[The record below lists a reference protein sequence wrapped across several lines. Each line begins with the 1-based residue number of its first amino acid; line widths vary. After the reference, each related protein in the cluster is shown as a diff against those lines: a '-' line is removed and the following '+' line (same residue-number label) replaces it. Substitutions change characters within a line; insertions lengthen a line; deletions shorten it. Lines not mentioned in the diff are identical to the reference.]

1 LRCVTLRSSR
11 LTRHAQAGCALV
23 QRRLPARRRG
33 LPQDGAGQR
42 TAHWQPC
49 QCERCSA
56 QGISHQDLA
65 VAGGDMSIHLRAL
78 CVQINIIFTFRY
90 TETST
95 AATVRE
101 GHSGH
106 ERKQQRQRHHY
117 HHHDHR
123 MGVLAMGVCAP
134 GTLQTSASHA
144 SQLQSRTSRC
154 VPELGA
160 AAPACLFSVLL
171 LLHQPLLLHQLH
183 RRPNCHNTRH
193 YTCSFLRAMAAAMPS
208 FGSTLTAW
216 NIDATCLL
224 PFVMPPKR
232 TPQTTRHTSHVTRH
246 TSHVTRHTSHVTC
259 HPRCQRP
266 PRSALS
272 AAARSNPRGRNHT

>member
-1 LRCVTLRSSR
+1 MAWTGEKSLRFVTLRSSR
-11 LTRHAQAGCALV
+11 LTRHAQIGCALV

-33 LPQDGAGQR
+33 LPQDGTGQR

-65 VAGGDMSIHLRAL
+65 VAGGEMSIHMREL
-78 CVQINIIFTFRY
+78 CVQINVIFTFRY

-95 AATVRE
+95 VATERE

-117 HHHDHR
+117 HR

-144 SQLQSRTSRC
+144 SQLQSRTSRFT
-154 VPELGA
+154 A
-160 AAPACLFSVLL
+160 AYLNLAPPPLPACFLSSFSFIS
-171 LLHQPLLLHQLH
+171 
-183 RRPNCHNTRH
+183 RS
-193 YTCSFLRAMAAAMPS
+193 CSISYIAVQ
-208 FGSTLTAW
+208 TAT
-216 NIDATCLL
+216 IPAT
-224 PFVMPPKR
+224 
-232 TPQTTRHTSHVTRH
+232 TP
-246 TSHVTRHTSHVTC
+246 
-259 HPRCQRP
+259 
-266 PRSALS
+266 ALS
-272 AAARSNPRGRNHT
+272 CEQWRRRCPPSGPL